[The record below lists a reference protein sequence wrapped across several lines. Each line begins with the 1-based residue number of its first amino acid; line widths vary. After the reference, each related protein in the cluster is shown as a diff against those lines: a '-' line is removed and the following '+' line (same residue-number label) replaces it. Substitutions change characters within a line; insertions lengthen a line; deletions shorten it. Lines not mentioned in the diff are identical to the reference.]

1 VVVHH
6 AAMVEAEVE
15 NAEVAEATAAVEI
28 VIVVVMAVDVIQVVQ
43 VQVVEEVSVAAVVVI
58 VIAINHVATS
68 EREMTHA
75 VATLEKEMIL
85 VVAISVAEMI
95 PALHPAA
102 THQKN
107 HEKKNSRSG
116 RIEKRLS
123 EMEAFF
129 NLLARL
135 RDGLI

>member
-1 VVVHH
+1 
-6 AAMVEAEVE
+6 
-15 NAEVAEATAAVEI
+15 
-28 VIVVVMAVDVIQVVQ
+28 MAVDVIQVVQ
-43 VQVVEEVSVAAVVVI
+43 VVEEVSVVVVVI
-58 VIAINHVATS
+58 AIAINHVATS
-68 EREMTHA
+68 EREMTHVA
-75 VATLEKEMIL
+75 ATLEKEMIL

>member
-1 VVVHH
+1 
-6 AAMVEAEVE
+6 M
-15 NAEVAEATAAVEI
+15 
-28 VIVVVMAVDVIQVVQ
+28 
-43 VQVVEEVSVAAVVVI
+43 VVI
-58 VIAINHVATS
+58 VIAIAINHAVTS

-107 HEKKNSRSG
+107 HEKKNSRNG
-116 RIEKRLS
+116 NKKGFLS
-123 EMEAFF
+123 KAFF
-129 NLLARL
+129 NVLMRQCASETMW
-135 RDGLI
+135 